1 MEIEKIT
8 FAELDNNLKRFNNE
22 IHAKNPD
29 LIKLIKYALL
39 YLRYHEQATL
49 ITEKIKETFISVNL
63 ILSAIENKSKKNRVQ
78 TLDVEPINQ
87 HQKFFHNSIDQIKF
101 IKSELVKTS
110 KQNLKKDEIQNLI
123 IEVSEL
129 KFITKIENPEL
140 KDSINFYNELV
151 DFLKTIVLHIQDNQ
165 DIKTPLQLGQAKPE
179 KNPFRDDS
187 TAELFEYI
195 VKHWNYNAATKW
207 GYIWEYLFT
216 NNNGKLTNK
225 TNYETYI
232 RERFNF
238 TKGKPN
244 YENCVSPKRFLE
256 LDELK
261 KQYLENLDLN

>member
-1 MEIEKIT
+1 MESVKIT

-29 LIKLIKYALL
+29 LIKLIKSALL
-39 YLRYHEQATL
+39 YLRFDEQMSL
-49 ITEKIKETFISVNL
+49 ITENFKKNFTSINL

-151 DFLKTIVLHIQDNQ
+151 DFLKTIVQHIQDNQ

-179 KNPFRDDS
+179 KKPFRDDS

-207 GYIWEYLFT
+207 GYIWNYFFQKG
-216 NNNGKLTNK
+216 NGKMTFK
-225 TNYETYI
+225 IDYETYLI
-232 RERFNF
+232 ERGLM

-244 YENCVSPKRFLE
+244 YEACSSSKRYDQ

-261 KQYLENLDLN
+261 RQYLENLDLK